1 MTLRTGVSIALIIFA
16 IGLCFWLFVRPV
28 IMPPE
33 KAVRFVEEQKLYYI
47 GNSEEGK
54 RTYAYADIKDEA
66 KEWIKILAPV
76 ITLLTAYFLKGR
88 KKQDSS

>member
-28 IMPPE
+28 ITPPE
-33 KAVRFVEEQKLYYI
+33 KELRFVEEQKLYYV
-47 GNSEEGK
+47 GNSEEGR
-54 RTYAYADIKDEA
+54 RTYAYTDIKDEA

-88 KKQDSS
+88 KR